1 MVGKRRTG
9 SKLLRPHSRFDAR
22 VKAAVLG
29 TGGLGRIITLEL
41 AADRRVDEIVIVDK
55 RGDRSRALQS
65 LGKTASL
72 TALEADV
79 TDAAALHRIL
89 SGVDVAVNATLPAH
103 NLRVMEACF
112 EAGCSYVDSA
122 GYSPPVAG
130 EKSGV
135 LEQLALDSRWR
146 DRDISAIVSMGS
158 DPGISNVMARVAA
171 DRFAEIDRILI
182 RKAATGEKA
191 TEGFPLYSR
200 EVFIS
205 AALSNP
211 IVWDRKEFRQQE
223 PASGDELYE
232 FPQPIGKRRVHW
244 FWHEEVL
251 TLPTHLGKPVGWV
264 DYKHDVNPEL
274 ERAIHA
280 FDALGLLRPDHK
292 VKVGVTQIPFRDA
305 FMAAMPEP
313 STLIGPLPGALGIV
327 VEVHGT
333 KGDGTKSAM
342 RASPTMEPREA
353 NRRPGTTAAR
363 FLPAAAS
370 SALPRWPLPTR
381 GAAGREPT
389 IRPLRTSGRHSS
401 NATRSSSPGEMS
413 TGSTRSE
420 GSAASSWNTSS
431 RPRKAAARCR
441 PSWGQTSTTS

>member
-1 MVGKRRTG
+1 MVGKSRTG

-79 TDAAALHRIL
+79 TDPGALHRIL
-89 SGVDVAVNATLPAH
+89 AGVDVAVNATLPAH
-103 NLRVMEACF
+103 NLRVMGACF

-146 DRDISAIVSMGS
+146 DRGISAIVSMGS

-171 DRFAEIDRILI
+171 DRFADIDRILI

-191 TEGFPLYSR
+191 TDGFPLYSR

-211 IVWDRKEFRQQE
+211 IVWDGHEIRERG
-223 PASGDELYE
+223 PASGEEDYE
-232 FPQPIGKRRVHW
+232 FPPPIGKRRVHW

-251 TLPTHLGKPVGWV
+251 TLPAHLGKPVGWV
-264 DYKHDVNPEL
+264 DYKHDINPEL
-274 ERAIHA
+274 VRAIHA

-313 STLIGPLPGALGIV
+313 STLIGPLSGALGIV

-333 KGDGTKSAM
+333 KSTGGKGAA
-342 RASPTMEPREA
+342 RASLTMEHREA
-353 NRRPGTTAAR
+353 NRRRGTTAER
-363 FLPAAAS
+363 FLTAAAS
-370 SALPRWPLPTR
+370 AAAVMLIHTKRLPRTGVLAPEELPPDLIVP
-381 GAAGREPT
+381 E
-389 IRPLRTSGRHSS
+389 L
-401 NATRSSSPGEMS
+401 
-413 TGSTRSE
+413 
-420 GSAASSWNTSS
+420 
-431 RPRKAAARCR
+431 AARGVTFSIADM
-441 PSWGQTSTTS
+441 PA

>member
-1 MVGKRRTG
+1 M
-9 SKLLRPHSRFDAR
+9 
-22 VKAAVLG
+22 KAAVLG

-171 DRFAEIDRILI
+171 DRFTDIDRILI

-191 TEGFPLYSR
+191 TEGFPL
-200 EVFIS
+200 
-205 AALSNP
+205 
-211 IVWDRKEFRQQE
+211 QE

-232 FPQPIGKRRVHW
+232 FPPPIGKRRVHW

-280 FDALGLLRPDHK
+280 FDALGLLIPDHK

-333 KGDGTKSAM
+333 KADGTKSGA
-342 RASPTMEPREA
+342 RASLTMEHREA
-353 NRRPGTTAAR
+353 NRRRGTTAER
-363 FLPAAAS
+363 FLTAAAS
-370 SALPRWPLPTR
+370 AAAVMMIHSKRLPT
-381 GAAGREPT
+381 AGVLAPEELPT
-389 IRPLRTSGRHSS
+389 DVVVPEL
-401 NATRSSSPGEMS
+401 
-413 TGSTRSE
+413 
-420 GSAASSWNTSS
+420 
-431 RPRKAAARCR
+431 AAREVSFTVADL
-441 PSWGQTSTTS
+441 PG